1 MKLYTFYSSVYAP
14 PTTRGLTNQVVL
26 YIKRAEDDTI
36 TWLPKMVK
44 LQTLLTT
51 REIAYTK
58 LSPFL
63 MVLDICK

>member
-1 MKLYTFYSSVYAP
+1 MKLYTNVHAP
-14 PTTRGLTNQVVL
+14 PTTRGLINQVVL
-26 YIKRAEDDTI
+26 YIKSAEDDTI

-51 REIAYTK
+51 REIADTK

>member
-1 MKLYTFYSSVYAP
+1 MKLYTFYPSVHAP

-51 REIAYTK
+51 REIADTK
-58 LSPFL
+58 LSPLL